1 MGEFLIYTLK
11 VGICL
16 AVFYLFFKL
25 LLARETY
32 HRLNR
37 ILILSAVVLSF
48 LLPVCVITIKREIVL
63 PEMTSLVVNPTGI
76 LSETNEPVVWLTI
89 LGVVYILGVVFS
101 LGSMCWSLIR
111 LQKVFRQ
118 GERKELEG
126 GMHLILM
133 DDKTAPFSWGK
144 YIVMSR
150 EDWELAGST
159 VLLHEQAHI
168 RLHHTWDLM
177 LTDIL
182 GAAQWFNPAMMLL
195 RQELRGLHEY
205 EADAEV
211 LRSGVAPKDYQLLL
225 IRKAVGGRWYSVANS
240 FNHNNL
246 KKRINMM
253 LQKKSSR
260 MARAKSLLVL
270 PLLCTAVLAFAETKY
285 VPVENKDSETSQ
297 NVAKSSEDKVLVLV
311 NGKIVQS
318 LDLIDQST
326 IKSMTIIKDKKQMEQ
341 YGNAAKG
348 KDKVIVITLKD
359 GVETPQDLKNCL
371 FVVDGK
377 IVESIDN
384 ITAEMIE
391 SMTVIKDKKQ
401 MKKYGKATKGKDGV
415 IEVKLRK
422 NSDSGK
428 ELQLNGETSSLQ
440 IQTDGG
446 KVLKVKGNISVR
458 TQNDG
463 DNILYVVDGKVVES
477 IDDITVEMI
486 ESMTVIKDKENMKKY
501 GKAAKGKDG
510 VIDIKLRSNK

>member
-1 MGEFLIYTLK
+1 MAEFLTYTLK
-11 VGICL
+11 VAVCL

-48 LLPVCVITIKREIVL
+48 LLPVCVVTIKREIVI
-63 PEMTSLVVNPTGI
+63 PEITSLALDSSANLAV
-76 LSETNEPVVWLTI
+76 TNEPIVWLTI
-89 LGVVYILGVVFS
+89 LGYLYILGIIIS
-101 LGSMCWSLIR
+101 LTLMGWSLLR
-111 LQKVFRQ
+111 LQKIFRK

-133 DDKTAPFSWGK
+133 DEKTAPFSWGK

-182 GAAQWFNPAMMLL
+182 GAAQWFNPAMVLL

-253 LQKKSSR
+253 LQKKSSG

-285 VPVENKDSETSQ
+285 VPVEDKDTKSSQ
-297 NVAKSSEDKVLVLV
+297 NVVKTSDDNVLILV
-311 NGKIVQS
+311 NGKSVKS
-318 LDLIDQST
+318 LDLIDPAT
-326 IKSMTIIKDKKQMEQ
+326 IQ
-341 YGNAAKG
+341 
-348 KDKVIVITLKD
+348 
-359 GVETPQDLKNCL
+359 
-371 FVVDGK
+371 
-377 IVESIDN
+377 
-384 ITAEMIE
+384 
-391 SMTVIKDKKQ
+391 SMTVIKDKERMKQ
-401 MKKYGKATKGKDGV
+401 YGKAVKGKDGV
-415 IEVKLRK
+415 IEVKLRA

-428 ELQLNGETSSLQ
+428 EPELNGKVLTVRTS
-440 IQTDGG
+440 TDGG
-446 KVLKVKGNISVR
+446 KELKVLKMKGNSDSVKELELNGKVISVQ
-458 TQNDG
+458 TPADG
-463 DNILYVVDGKVVES
+463 GNVLYVVDGKVVKS
-477 IDDITVEMI
+477 IDDIAPDTI
-486 ESMTVIKDKENMKKY
+486 ESMTVIKEKEQMKKY

-510 VIDIKLRSNK
+510 VIEVKLRSEK